1 MVGILTLAEGRGEDY
16 CKILKYNS
24 DHNCVFYIK
33 VQEAEMTEQT
43 DGNHH
48 YRKCHHLCGSDSIP
62 ELSNESNNT
71 NASIV
76 VLRHFQF
83 SFSFQFLVR
92 NKEIKA
98 YKSKRSN
105 I

>member
-1 MVGILTLAEGRGEDY
+1 MDWRL
-16 CKILKYNS
+16 LKYNS

-43 DGNHH
+43 DG
-48 YRKCHHLCGSDSIP
+48 KSSLSEMSPSFSGSDSIP

-83 SFSFQFLVR
+83 SFFVLIFSQ
-92 NKEIKA
+92 K
-98 YKSKRSN
+98 
-105 I
+105 